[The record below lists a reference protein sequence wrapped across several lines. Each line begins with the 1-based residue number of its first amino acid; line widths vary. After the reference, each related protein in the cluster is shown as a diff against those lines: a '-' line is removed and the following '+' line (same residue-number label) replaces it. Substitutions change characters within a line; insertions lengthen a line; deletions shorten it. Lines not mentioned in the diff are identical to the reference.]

1 MPKGSINALVEV
13 FFQVGTQILS
23 DPAAVAKKI
32 DRKIGNWKIPTI
44 LRFAAESTEKSD
56 ARYYLDTGQYSRVTT
71 ARARGPW
78 QKLERRIL
86 TRAAL
91 DQMALLNADILS
103 SVNRTETPEA
113 EKPLFVLTSSLP
125 FTQSGYSVRSH
136 KLLKAL
142 NDAGVDV
149 TAVTRYGYPASIGAL
164 PNSKVSEVEGV
175 KYIQNSSWRSP
186 RSVTKQIEI
195 AVDGLVRI
203 ARAEQ
208 ATLLHTTTDFK
219 NAIVVSRAARIL
231 GIPWVYEIRG
241 EIEKTW
247 LTRQAAGMQ
256 ETARGS
262 EYFRLSEKQ
271 EARARESAAA
281 VFVISDQIRMRLV
294 DEGAPP
300 ENLFLLPNGVDR
312 IDFDSR
318 SKTSRKSEVA
328 GLANAELVVGT
339 ITAVVDYEGLE
350 FLVRAMLQLP
360 STIHCLIVG
369 DGDAKSTLED
379 LAIELGVQDRTH
391 FVGRKPPAEIEEWY
405 LTLDVFVVP
414 RKDTEIGRSV
424 TPIKAM
430 QAQAMGIPVI
440 ASDLPALREV
450 TGGFATYVAPED
462 STALALATER
472 FRTAKELESLNVKDV
487 ESWLRG
493 RTWYANAQRMLD
505 TYERLNSESS

>member
-1 MPKGSINALVEV
+1 MPKLSIRALAEV
-13 FFQVGTQILS
+13 FFQVGNQVLS
-23 DPAAVAKKI
+23 DPAGVAKKI
-32 DRKIGNWKIPTI
+32 DRKLGNRKISKV
-44 LRFAAESTEKSD
+44 LSYFVDSSEKSE
-56 ARYYLDTGQYSRVTT
+56 ARCFLEAGQYSRVAT
-71 ARARGPW
+71 ARTRGIW
-78 QKLERRIL
+78 QKLERQFLMR
-86 TRAAL
+86 TAK
-91 DQMALLNADILS
+91 DQIVFLNADIVS
-103 SVNRTETPEA
+103 SVDRTEVPET

-142 NDAGVDV
+142 RDVGVNV
-149 TAVTRYGYPASIGAL
+149 SAVTRFGYPASIGSL
-164 PNSKVSEVEGV
+164 SSSKVSEIEGV
-175 KYIQNSSWRSP
+175 KYIQNSSWRPP
-186 RSVTKQIEI
+186 RLVPKQIEI
-195 AVDGLVRI
+195 AVEGLVRI
-203 ARAEQ
+203 ARSEQ
-208 ATLLHTTTDFK
+208 ATILHTTTDFK
-219 NAIVVSRAARIL
+219 NAVVVSRAAKIL

-247 LTRQAAGMQ
+247 LTRHAANMQ
-256 ETARGS
+256 ETARAS

-300 ENLFLLPNGVDR
+300 EKLFLLPNGVDR

-318 SKTSRKSEVA
+318 SRTSRKSEVP

-350 FLVRAMLQLP
+350 YLVRAMLHLP

-369 DGDAKSTLED
+369 DGEAKSTLED
-379 LAIELGVQDRTH
+379 LAVEIGIQDRIH

-405 LTLDVFVVP
+405 ATLDVFVVP

-462 STALALATER
+462 STALALAAER
-472 FRTAKELESLNVKDV
+472 FRTAKELESLNQKDV

-493 RTWYANAQRMLD
+493 RTWYANAHRILD
-505 TYERLNSESS
+505 TYQQLNSESS

>member
-13 FFQVGTQILS
+13 FFQVGTQVLS
-23 DPAAVAKKI
+23 DPVAVAKKI
-32 DRKIGNWKIPTI
+32 DRKIGSRKISKI
-44 LRFAAESTEKSD
+44 LRTSAGNAEKSE
-56 ARYYLDTGQYSRVTT
+56 ARYYLDTGQYSRVAT
-71 ARARGPW
+71 ARTRGVG

-86 TRAAL
+86 KRTAT
-91 DQMALLNADILS
+91 DQLILLNAEIFS
-103 SVNRTETPEA
+103 SVDRTEAPET

-142 NDAGVDV
+142 NDVGIGVS
-149 TAVTRYGYPASIGAL
+149 AVTRFGYPASIGAL
-164 PNSKVSEVEGV
+164 PSSKVSEVEGV

-247 LTRQAAGMQ
+247 LTRQTADIQ
-256 ETARGS
+256 ETARES
-262 EYFRLSEKQ
+262 EHFRLSEKQ
-271 EARARESAAA
+271 EAAARDSAAA
-281 VFVISDQIRMRLV
+281 VFAISDQIRMRLIE
-294 DEGAPP
+294 EGTRS
-300 ENLFLLPNGVDR
+300 EKLILLPNGIDR
-312 IDFDSR
+312 IAFPSGPSTNR
-318 SKTSRKSEVA
+318 LAEVP
-328 GLANAELVVGT
+328 GLANAELIIGT
-339 ITAVVDYEGLE
+339 ITAVVDYEGLDH
-350 FLVRAMLQLP
+350 LVQAMLQLP
-360 STIHCLIVG
+360 SSVHCLIVG
-369 DGDAKSTLED
+369 DGEAKTSLEN
-379 LAIELGVQDRTH
+379 LAVELGIDDRVH
-391 FVGRKPPAEIEEWY
+391 FAGRKAPAEIEGWY
-405 LTLDVFVVP
+405 STLDVFVVP

-450 TGGFATYVAPED
+450 TGGFATYVQPED
-462 STALALATER
+462 PTALAEATER
-472 FRTAKELESLNVKDV
+472 FLRTKDAEIIDLRAL

-493 RTWYANAQRMLD
+493 RTWESNAERILS
-505 TYERLNSESS
+505 TYRRLPSNSQ